1 MSRLLKS
8 INGLKPSL
16 RAWIQNF
23 HAFIMKFGLTKIKA
37 GPCVYFQPKREW
49 EIDEVLTVLI
59 NYVDDGIFS
68 NRK

>member
-1 MSRLLKS
+1 
-8 INGLKPSL
+8 
-16 RAWIQNF
+16 
-23 HAFIMKFGLTKIKA
+23 MKFGLTKIKA